1 MRYLKKFLKFIKEA
15 ATAEAPSSSSD
26 TEVKPG
32 QPLTKPKAPT
42 KPTPPKRK
50 EDKEKIQQPTV
61 DPQRKAVTE
70 MDVVNRFIEEMNK
83 KGESIKKY
91 M

>member
-1 MRYLKKFLKFIKEA
+1 MKYLKKFIKFIKEA
-15 ATAEAPSSSSD
+15 ATAELPRAASE

-32 QPLTKPKAPT
+32 QPITKPRIPT
-42 KPTPPKRK
+42 KPKRK
-50 EDKEKIQQPTV
+50 EDKEGIQQPTV
-61 DPQRKAVTE
+61 DPRRKAVTE
-70 MDVVNRFIEEMNK
+70 MDVVNRFIDEMNK